1 MGVGASSLDLVR
13 KVFRQSQFHQP
24 PFIPTAGYSIY
35 TGLGSTAGAFGF
47 DYLNTNTSIF
57 GLQDYTRIEQDL
69 IARYVD
75 YEDQDESPLISSALD
90 IYADDS
96 TQQDHLHNHT
106 VWIESEDEDIRKDL
120 NFLLHHVLRVEE
132 KIWGTTRTLVKYG
145 NDFSEL
151 VARDKEGVLAM
162 NHLPPPT
169 MRRIEIPAEIGK
181 FYSREQIAPETVGY
195 IYDPKGVF
203 KISTRE
209 FIHELTSRM
218 TNTFDPNKNPLS
230 SSVFEG
236 WECVHMRL
244 LGKRPDSI
252 YGWGVGEPCRWIY
265 KRLVLLEDSIILH
278 RLTRAPSRYAFY
290 VDVSGIPPQ
299 ETNNYLNK
307 IKQGMK
313 RQKFINPA
321 TGKMDMRF
329 QPLSPDQDFFLGV
342 RDGKES
348 TRVEPL
354 AGPVYDAIE
363 DIKYF
368 ENKLFAALKVPKP
381 FLTYEESTAKTNLS
395 AEDARFARTVLR
407 IQRELKNGYRKVCE
421 VHLASRG
428 INPLAVNFSVEMTLP
443 SAIFELAQLEIK
455 SAELELADKF
465 QAYAPQEW
473 IMTQVLGFSEE
484 QIREMN
490 TMRQREEQ
498 MGVGGNESKAGFS
511 GGGGALEKALAKR
524 GKKPGDDSAL
534 TSSRKMKN
542 TSSLLE
548 RIEELRFHNKD
559 FDRRW
564 SRLEGF
570 MKDIQSTMRS
580 RKK

>member
-90 IYADDS
+90 IYSDDS
-96 TQQDHLHNHT
+96 TQTDHLHDHT
-106 VWIESEDEDIRKDL
+106 IWVESEDEDIRKDL

-132 KIWGTTRTLVKYG
+132 TIWGTTRTLVKYG

-181 FYSREQIAPETVGY
+181 FYSREQMAPETVGF

-209 FIHELTSRM
+209 FVHELTSRM

-230 SSVFEG
+230 TSVFEG

-290 VDVSGIPPQ
+290 IDVTGIPPQ
-299 ETNNYLNK
+299 ETNSYLNK

-313 RQKFINPA
+313 RQKFINPS
-321 TGKMDMRF
+321 TGKMDMRY
-329 QPLSPDQDFFLGV
+329 QPLSPDQDFFLATREG
-342 RDGKES
+342 RES

-354 AGPVYDAIE
+354 AGPIYDAIE

-368 ENKLFAALKVPKP
+368 ENKIFAALKVPKP

-407 IQRELKNGYRKVCE
+407 IQREIKNGYRKVCE

-428 INPLAVNFSVEMTLP
+428 INPNAVNFSVEMTLP

-465 QAYAPQEW
+465 QAYAPMGW
-473 IMTQVLGFSEE
+473 IMTQVLGFSED

-490 TMRQREEQ
+490 EMRKREEEQ
-498 MGVGGNESKAGFS
+498 GTAGNESRGS
-511 GGGGALEKALAKR
+511 GGGGGALEKALAKR
-524 GKKPGDDSAL
+524 GKKEVESKSL
-534 TSSRKMKN
+534 TSGKMIN

-548 RIEELRFHNKD
+548 RIEELRFHNKG
-559 FDRRW
+559 FDRKW
-564 SRLEGF
+564 SRIEGF
-570 MKDIQSTMRS
+570 MKDIQSSLRS
-580 RKK
+580 KK